1 MESGKSGAL
10 GGNCSYK
17 HIKKK
22 KKRKERGR
30 KKGRLKKDQS
40 TVHDKKIVR
49 DFLGDP
55 MVKNL
60 PSSARD
66 WGSIPGQGSKIPQTE
81 EQPSPCAT
89 TTEAQ
94 VESLCAAT
102 KNPSCCN

>member
-1 MESGKSGAL
+1 MESGKSAL

-17 HIKKK
+17 HILK

-40 TVHDKKIVR
+40 KVHDKKIVR

-60 PSSARD
+60 PSNAGD
-66 WGSIPGQGSKIPQTE
+66 WGSIPGQ
-81 EQPSPCAT
+81 
-89 TTEAQ
+89 
-94 VESLCAAT
+94 
-102 KNPSCCN
+102 